1 MTKIIIAFANTD
13 ILTIAK
19 FVYWFID
26 DYIIYVDIKIVKSP
40 KFRFIKRGYFLRT
53 KALYIIK

>member
-1 MTKIIIAFANTD
+1 MTKIIIAFANAD
-13 ILTIAK
+13 IPTIAK

-40 KFRFIKRGYFLRT
+40 KR
-53 KALYIIK
+53 